1 MSNTSALA
9 AVRSR
14 WWVVALLTAAGALF
28 GALPTPERVDEQSL
42 TTTYRAT
49 HTLLVNVQEALQST
63 SLTIAP
69 SQVTLLATNGE
80 VPRRVAEQISFDGNT
95 AELASQVTV
104 VFDPGTGAL
113 TFTTT
118 QTSAD
123 QAVLIADTFANTTNS
138 YLAERQD
145 ALYQDRLVASNARL
159 ELLREQAADVSAR
172 AAANPGDIG
181 IAAESDAIQNQLAVA
196 IEQNSILSQSPT
208 VLSFTTLAAAEPI
221 ALEQASGLSTPRSR
235 SARGALGGIVG
246 LALGIGVAVALARLD
261 RRLRTREQAEEVTG
275 LRARVIIPKAK
286 DDKQANTIVSSGRH
300 DALSDAYR
308 TLRNVVG
315 FVQHSLPPADRARIT
330 LIVSP
335 GPGEGKTTL
344 AGNLAATFAETG
356 QRTVAVNTDF
366 RRPQL
371 AVRLTDNPW
380 EPTAYILDDLDWL
393 EPEQLLRNT
402 RVPNLSML
410 DLGGLG
416 SPDEL
421 ARVTASLLPKLA
433 DRSDAIV
440 IDSSPVTATAEV
452 LELVPLA
459 DVIVVVV
466 RLNRTEMESAQ
477 RTIAILKDL
486 TTAPLLLVI
495 SGMKQDNATY
505 YYDYKDRRQ
514 GSKPVDGK
522 GKRRSDATRTA
533 SPQQLTRPTNGAP
546 PPPAPPPVPTNG
558 RAPMLDLDE
567 IDEFLRQQPPPP
579 R

>member
-1 MSNTSALA
+1 M
-9 AVRSR
+9 
-14 WWVVALLTAAGALF
+14 TAAGAAL
-28 GALPTPERVDEQSL
+28 GALPEPARVEEQSL
-42 TTTYRAT
+42 TTTYSAT
-49 HTLLVNVQEALQST
+49 HTLLLNNPEAAFSSNVAVS
-63 SLTIAP
+63 P
-69 SQVTLLATNGE
+69 SQISLFATNGE
-80 VPRRVAEQISFDGNT
+80 VPRRVAEQVGFDGSG
-95 AELASQVTV
+95 AELASEVQVF
-104 VFDPGTGAL
+104 FDQESGAL

-118 QTSAD
+118 QPTAEL
-123 QAVLIADTFANTTNS
+123 AVQVADTFATETNS
-138 YLAERQD
+138 YLTTRQD
-145 ALYQDRLVASNARL
+145 ELNEKRLGASNARVE
-159 ELLREQAADVSAR
+159 ELKQLANDVSAR
-172 AAANPGDIG
+172 LAANPTDVAL
-181 IAAESDAIQNQLAVA
+181 AAEADSVQSQLSVALQQNASLTDNNA
-196 IEQNSILSQSPT
+196 
-208 VLSFTTLAAAEPI
+208 VLSFTTLAEAEAVAI
-221 ALEQASGLSTPRSR
+221 EQTSGLSTPRSR
-235 SARGALGGIVG
+235 TTRGGLGAIVG
-246 LALGIGVAVALARLD
+246 FALGIGAAVALARLD

-286 DDKQANTIVSSGRH
+286 DDKQANAIVSSGRH

-315 FVQHSLPPADRARIT
+315 FVQGSLSPVERARIT

-344 AGNLAATFAETG
+344 ASNLAATFAETG

-393 EPEQLLRNT
+393 EPEQLLRTT

-433 DRSDAIV
+433 ARSDAIV

-459 DVIVVVV
+459 DVIVIVV

-495 SGMKQDNATY
+495 SGMKQDNAAY

-522 GKRRSDATRTA
+522 GKRRSDATPTA
-533 SPQQLTRPTNGAP
+533 SPQQRTRPTNGAP

>member
-1 MSNTSALA
+1 MSNPSALD
-9 AVRSR
+9 AVRRR
-14 WWVVALLTAAGALF
+14 WWVIALMTAAGAAL
-28 GALPTPERVDEQSL
+28 GALPEPARVEEQSL
-42 TTTYRAT
+42 TTTYAAT
-49 HTLLVNVQEALQST
+49 HTLLLNNQEAAFS
-63 SLTIAP
+63 SNVAISP
-69 SQVTLLATNGE
+69 SQISLFATNGD
-80 VPRRVAEQISFDGNT
+80 VPKRVAEQIGYDGSG
-95 AELASQVTV
+95 AELASEVQV
-104 VFDPGTGAL
+104 VFDQETGAL
-113 TFTTT
+113 TFSTT
-118 QTSAD
+118 QPTAEL
-123 QAVLIADTFANTTNS
+123 AVLVADTFALETNNFITT
-138 YLAERQD
+138 RQD
-145 ALYQDRLVASNARL
+145 ELNEERLGASNARVE
-159 ELLREQAADVSAR
+159 ELKTR
-172 AAANPGDIG
+172 ANDLSVQLAANPTDVAL
-181 IAAESDAIQNQLAVA
+181 AAEADAVQSQLSVALQQNANLTDNDA
-196 IEQNSILSQSPT
+196 L
-208 VLSFTTLAAAEPI
+208 LSFTSFAEAEPVAI
-221 ALEQASGLSTPRSR
+221 EQASGLSTPRSR
-235 SARGALGGIVG
+235 STRGALGAIVG
-246 LALGIGVAVALARLD
+246 FALGLGVAIVLARLD
-261 RRLRTREQAEEVTG
+261 RRLRSRDQAEEVTG

-286 DDKQANTIVSSGRH
+286 DDKQANAIVTSGRH
-300 DALSDAYR
+300 DSLSDAYR

-315 FVQHSLPPADRARIT
+315 FVQGSLPPADRARIT

-344 AGNLAATFAETG
+344 ASNLAATFAETG

-380 EPTAYILDDLDWL
+380 EPTAYILEDLAWL
-393 EPEQLLRNT
+393 EPDQLLRPT

-410 DLGGLG
+410 DLGSLG

-433 DRSDAIV
+433 DRADAIV

-459 DVIVVVV
+459 DVIVIVV

-495 SGMKQDNATY
+495 SGMKQDNTAY

-514 GSKPVDGK
+514 SSKAVEGK
-522 GKRRSDATRTA
+522 GRRRSDATPTSIPRRQTGPSVPLSTS
-533 SPQQLTRPTNGAP
+533 SPA
-546 PPPAPPPVPTNG
+546 NG

-579 R
+579 AR